1 MESSAQD
8 HLTESDARAFE
19 AEFRTRGYLASAS
32 TLITNHIRNSFPE
45 AFKLSE
51 DMNSLAQ
58 IFYTEQTE
66 LLKGRNSHD
75 PICVAIQIV
84 PRALSSFQGAIILAE
99 RGMNTESLTLVR
111 SIYECGFWIG
121 YLHESPSA
129 ARDDFFADTI
139 KNEIKVREI
148 VKVLPFIEAEPAASY
163 AIEVEQLKI
172 EAKKYSKRP
181 PDIKTV
187 AENSGFGDRYAEYRR
202 LCGMAAHTS
211 LTSIMQYISF
221 EQDGTFKG
229 HVIGPNENEVPN
241 TLGFASG
248 AMMIVIEAFRRATRC
263 ADFDDEFSRLMDR
276 YVQLMISEFRK

>member
-1 MESSAQD
+1 
-8 HLTESDARAFE
+8 
-19 AEFRTRGYLASAS
+19 
-32 TLITNHIRNSFPE
+32 
-45 AFKLSE
+45 
-51 DMNSLAQ
+51 MNGLAQ
-58 IFYTEQTE
+58 RFYTEQTE
-66 LLKGRNSHD
+66 LLKGRSSHD
-75 PICVAIQIV
+75 PLCVAIQIV

-99 RGMNTESLTLVR
+99 RGMNTEALTLVR

-121 YLHESPSA
+121 YLHESPDA

-148 VKVLPFIEAEPAASY
+148 VKGLPFIEAEPAASY
-163 AIEVEQLKI
+163 VLEIDQLRV
-172 EAKKYSKRP
+172 EAKKYTRRP

-187 AENSGFGDRYAEYRR
+187 SDNSGFGDRYAEYRR

-229 HVIGPNENEVPN
+229 HVIGPNETEVPN
-241 TLGFASG
+241 TLGFALG

-263 ADFDDEFSRLMDR
+263 ADFDDEFGRSMDR
-276 YVQLMISEFRK
+276 YVQLMGAEFRK